1 MGDDTVDM
9 GRPTASAE
17 SAKPSPLGFNFRL
30 LWTSS
35 GLSNLADGTLKV
47 ALPLLA
53 VRLTDSPTLIA
64 GLAFALTLPWLLFAL
79 PAGALSDRVDR
90 RHAMLIANGI
100 RAGLMAA
107 LAVAIVVGAGSIWSL
122 YVAALCIG
130 IAETIYDTSAQSI
143 LPQVVRPQ
151 QLPRANGLLFA
162 AETTTNEFV
171 GPPLGGLLVTVGA
184 AVAFA
189 APAALWIVAAG
200 VLLLVRGS
208 FRARNKEA
216 RTGRPTM
223 RADIAEGLLFLWR
236 HRLLRTLAVMVGVL
250 SFAGSATWAIFVL
263 FAVGP
268 ASTMGLSDPAYGL
281 LLTTAAAGGLV
292 GALLAV
298 RVQRQLGRAR
308 SLTLTVLGSV
318 LLVGAPAVT
327 SNPYLLGIAFFLGGV
342 GVSIWN
348 VITVSLRQQ
357 ITPGRLLGRVNSA
370 YRLVAWGTMP
380 LGAAAGGFLGQ
391 FLGLRAVFVIMAV
404 VSLSMLAGMTI
415 VTDAQ
420 MDAAERDADS

>member
-1 MGDDTVDM
+1 
-9 GRPTASAE
+9 
-17 SAKPSPLGFNFRL
+17 L

-35 GLSNLADGTLKV
+35 GLSNLADGSLKV

-90 RHAMLIANGI
+90 RRAMLVANII

-107 LAVAIVVGAGSIWSL
+107 LAVAIVVGAGSIWAL
-122 YVAALCIG
+122 YVAAFCIG
-130 IAETIYDTSAQSI
+130 IAETIYDTSTQSI
-143 LPQVVRPQ
+143 LPQMVKHD

-162 AETTTNEFV
+162 AETTTNEFI

-184 AVAFA
+184 AIALA
-189 APAALWIVAAG
+189 TPAALWIVAAG

-208 FRARNKEA
+208 FRVQRMQ
-216 RTGRPTM
+216 RTTM
-223 RADIAEGLLFLWR
+223 RADIAEGLRFLWR

-250 SFAGSATWAIFVL
+250 SFAGSAMWAIFVL

-268 ASTMGLSDPAYGL
+268 TSAVGLSDPGYGL

-292 GALLAV
+292 GALVAV
-298 RVQRQLGRAR
+298 RVQRRLGRAR
-308 SLTLTVLGSV
+308 SLMLTVLGSV
-318 LLVGAPAVT
+318 LLVGTPAVT
-327 SNPYLLGIAFFLGGV
+327 ANPYVLGTAFFLGGV

-357 ITPGRLLGRVNSA
+357 ITPERLLGRVNSA

-380 LGAAAGGFLGQ
+380 LGAAAGGLLAQ
-391 FLGLRAVFVIMAV
+391 FLGLRAVFVIMAA
-404 VSLSMLAGMTI
+404 VSLSMLAGMAI
-415 VTDAQ
+415 VTDAR
-420 MDAAERDADS
+420 MDAAERDAES